1 MRDARGTS
9 FVKRTRPV
17 HGRHGHLGG
26 HAILVGAAMC
36 PAAHSQMM
44 EARTKVVALGV
55 LTLALWVSDVPA
67 DTILAVPVSVS
78 VVGSGS
84 IRVRIATRVG
94 SRSAPS
100 MPCDSLDNLR
110 LYEGYVSAGQTIDFS
125 SPGLCVCEQH
135 TYGAFRETNYTTSR
149 VTCLIRDPVTGVL
162 SPRINL
168 SLSTDG

>member
-1 MRDARGTS
+1 
-9 FVKRTRPV
+9 
-17 HGRHGHLGG
+17 
-26 HAILVGAAMC
+26 
-36 PAAHSQMM
+36 MM

-67 DTILAVPVSVS
+67 DTVLQVPVSVS

-84 IRVRIATRVG
+84 IRVRIATMVG
-94 SRSAPS
+94 GGRRGPS
-100 MPCDSLDNLR
+100 MPCDSSDNLG
-110 LYEGYVSAGQTIDFS
+110 LYDGYVSAGQTINLS
-125 SPGLCVCEQH
+125 SPGPCVCEQH